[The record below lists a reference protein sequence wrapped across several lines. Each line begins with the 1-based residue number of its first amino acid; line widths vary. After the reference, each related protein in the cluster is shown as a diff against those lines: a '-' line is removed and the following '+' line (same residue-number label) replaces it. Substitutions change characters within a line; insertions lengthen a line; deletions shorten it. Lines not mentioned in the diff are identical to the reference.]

1 MNLSLDDFIHKCNLN
16 VIIHACKNG
25 IYSIPKASQY
35 YHKGKR
41 DILSNEKATIYG
53 SGRDGENVRHF
64 VNYRKQHG

>member
-1 MNLSLDDFIHKCNLN
+1 MTS
-16 VIIHACKNG
+16 
-25 IYSIPKASQY
+25 Y
-35 YHKGKR
+35 YYKGKR